1 MIRAIAIIIE
11 VLILAAMMY
20 VMLAGVR
27 LIMFDLGLGRRYD
40 KFIVTALLL
49 VGAVSVVFF
58 VAHLTSF
65 YPGP

>member
-1 MIRAIAIIIE
+1 MIRAIAIVIE

-27 LIMFDLGLGRRYD
+27 LIMFDLGLGRKYD
-40 KFIVTALLL
+40 RFIVTALLL

-58 VAHLTSF
+58 IAHLTSF
-65 YPGP
+65 YPGA